1 MFKKFEESG
10 QDHSPKCGERYPYPS
25 LFRPQ
30 TTELLLNGYG
40 WVERSAGTGMVR
52 KYFETKRRE
61 RNIDRSILELEYGK
75 GTGRL
80 ERHGA
85 GTVRIRISIIPKV
98 TEP

>member
-1 MFKKFEESG
+1 MI
-10 QDHSPKCGERYPYPS
+10 
-25 LFRPQ
+25 
-30 TTELLLNGYG
+30 LNGYG

-52 KYFETKRRE
+52 KYFETKRQE

-75 GTGRL
+75 GTRRL